1 MKRREALFS
10 VMGAAAMLSAPGAF
24 AQSES
29 RAQSRASREASLADA
44 RELQDSTL
52 LIDQLDGSAMTDEY
66 LDMLESA
73 GVDVWQGHGMSSISN
88 ATFLLK
94 FLDKHAK
101 RLVLVKSVAD
111 IRKAHQDGRMGYLV
125 GWQSAAS
132 IAADTNAWG
141 IPPVEDL
148 RAYWELGLRI
158 CGLIYNNTT
167 VFGGGSLDPDI
178 GLSRAGRRLVEEIH
192 KQRIVLDVGGHTGDQ
207 TSYDAIAM
215 SQGVPIICS
224 HTNLRSIVDN
234 PRNMPDKMIEQIAA
248 TGGVVGLTAVND
260 FHARSRKDA
269 DIPVTPQVGLDQ
281 HLDQYD
287 YLRRLVGV
295 DHIGLGGD
303 FMYGRNDLTQ
313 TNPLVWPPDA
323 YSVLPPKEMFMVK
336 GYEKITELPN
346 VTQGLMQRGWTDDE
360 IRKVLGGNWLRVYEK
375 VWGA

>member
-1 MKRREALFS
+1 MKRREAIFS
-10 VMGAAAMLSAPGAF
+10 ALGAAATLSATSAF
-24 AQSES
+24 AQSG
-29 RAQSRASREASLADA
+29 RNASLADA
-44 RELQDSTL
+44 RKLQDSTL

-66 LDMLESA
+66 LDMLESV
-73 GVDVWQGHGMSSISN
+73 GVDIWQGHGMSSVSN

-94 FLDKHAK
+94 FLDKHSK
-101 RLVLVKSVAD
+101 RLVLVKSVGD
-111 IRKAHQDGRMGYLV
+111 IRQAHQDGKMGYLV

-132 IAADTNAWG
+132 LAADTSAWG
-141 IPPVEDL
+141 IPPIEDL
-148 RAYWELGLRI
+148 RTYWELGLRI

-215 SQGVPIICS
+215 SSGVPIICS
-224 HTNLRSIVDN
+224 HTNLRSLADN
-234 PRNMPDKMIEQIAA
+234 PRNLPDKMIEQIAA

-269 DIPVTPQVGLDQ
+269 HIPVTPQVGLDK

-287 YLRRLVGV
+287 YLKRLVGV

-313 TNPLVWPPDA
+313 INPLVWPPDA

-360 IRKVLGGNWLRVYEK
+360 IRKVLGGNWMRVYEK

>member
-1 MKRREALFS
+1 MNRREALFS
-10 VMGAAAMLSAPGAF
+10 VLGAATMLSAPGAF

-29 RAQSRASREASLADA
+29 RAQSRAGRSASLADA
-44 RELQDSTL
+44 RKLQDSTL

-66 LDMLESA
+66 LDMLESV

-88 ATFLLK
+88 ATYLLN
-94 FLDKHAK
+94 FLDKHSK
-101 RLVLVKSVAD
+101 RLVLVKSVSD
-111 IRKAHQDGRMGYLV
+111 IRQAHEDGRMGYLV

-132 IAADTNAWG
+132 IAADTNPWG

-148 RAYWELGLRI
+148 RTYWELGLRI

-167 VFGGGSLDPDI
+167 VFGGGSLDPEL

-215 SQGVPIICS
+215 SKGVPIICS
-224 HTNLRSIVDN
+224 HTNLRSIADN
-234 PRNMPDKMIEQIAA
+234 PRNLPDRMIEQIAA

-269 DIPVTPQVGLDQ
+269 HIPVTPQVSLDK

-287 YLRRLVGV
+287 YLKRLVGV

-313 TNPLVWPPDA
+313 INPLVWPPDA

-360 IRKVLGGNWLRVYEK
+360 IHKVLGGNWLRVYQK

>member
-1 MKRREALFS
+1 MNRREAIFS
-10 VMGAAAMLSAPGAF
+10 VVGAATMLSAPGVF

-29 RAQSRASREASLADA
+29 RAQSRASRSASLADA
-44 RELQDSTL
+44 RRLQDSTL
-52 LIDQLDGSAMTDEY
+52 LVNQLDGSAMTDEY
-66 LDMLESA
+66 LDMLESV

-88 ATFLLK
+88 ATQLLK
-94 FLDKHAK
+94 FLDKHSK
-101 RLVLVKSVAD
+101 RLVLVKSVSD
-111 IRKAHQDGRMGYLV
+111 IRQAHKDGRMGYLV

-148 RAYWELGLRI
+148 RTYWELGLRI

-167 VFGGGSLDPDI
+167 VFGGGSLDPEI

-215 SQGVPIICS
+215 SKGVPIICS
-224 HTNLRSIVDN
+224 HTNLRSLADN
-234 PRNMPDKMIEQIAA
+234 PRNMSDRMIEQIAA
-248 TGGVVGLTAVND
+248 TDGVVGLTAIND
-260 FHARSRKDA
+260 FHARSREDA
-269 DIPVTPQVGLDQ
+269 HIPVTPQVGLDK

-287 YLRRLVGV
+287 YLKRLVGV

-313 TNPLVWPPDA
+313 LNPLVWPPDA
-323 YSVLPPKEMFMVK
+323 YSVLPPKEMLMVK

-360 IRKVLGGNWLRVYEK
+360 IRKVLGGNWMRVYEK